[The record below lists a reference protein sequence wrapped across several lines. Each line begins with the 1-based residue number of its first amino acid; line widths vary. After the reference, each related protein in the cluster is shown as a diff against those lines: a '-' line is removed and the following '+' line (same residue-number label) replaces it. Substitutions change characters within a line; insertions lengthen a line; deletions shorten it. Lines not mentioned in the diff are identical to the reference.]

1 MIKINEI
8 MKFNKL
14 KQIRLFYGF
23 ILIIQLGLGGIFIWG
38 SVPKILQPYNFLSSI
53 YSYELVGSKLGILI
67 AMVLP
72 CMELLVGIC
81 LVGQIFI
88 GGALLASAAMAAMF
102 TFVLSSAL
110 YRGLDIS
117 CGCFGANGGVISYS
131 TILRAALILLLSILA
146 YIGVA
151 ILRPYAWKYG
161 NQIKAID
168 VNNL

>member
-1 MIKINEI
+1 MIKTNTI

-14 KQIRLFYGF
+14 KRVRLFYSF
-23 ILIIQLGLGGIFIWG
+23 ILLVQLGLGAIFIW
-38 SVPKILQPYNFLSSI
+38 SSLPKILQPYNFLSSI
-53 YSYELVGSKLGILI
+53 YSYELVGPKLGILI

-72 CMELLVGIC
+72 CLELLVGIC
-81 LVGQIFI
+81 LVGQIFN

-117 CGCFGANGGVISYS
+117 CGCFGTNGGVISYS
-131 TILRAALILLLSILA
+131 TILRASLILLLSIVA

-161 NQIKAID
+161 NQMKAID